1 MFSLSGNL
9 PMSSATLTWE
19 LPNIILLLLPQ
30 HLQSGCSA
38 MEIYLCVC
46 VLRKKPV
53 MDING
58 FVGGQREKQRASQ
71 PGDDR
76 GGLREDVS
84 VAWAWMM
91 NRM

>member
-1 MFSLSGNL
+1 M
-9 PMSSATLTWE
+9 
-19 LPNIILLLLPQ
+19 
-30 HLQSGCSA
+30 
-38 MEIYLCVC
+38 CVC

-76 GGLREDVS
+76 GGLREDVP